1 MVLAYLIIKAWMVL
15 LRWACC
21 WLLML
26 PSIIGVI
33 INLGFTLF
41 WILGMMAYYIA
52 ALVYF
57 FSKDNDCLDN
67 GTLIWVAMLLIVI
80 EAFSMIIIICIL
92 LCVLACMIP
101 AVIQIKKPSPLHHS
115 HIQIFVWCKF
125 IFQPI
130 ISSPNTKLEFDIQK
144 TFRDWTGNTEI
155 YFRNGVI
162 SLFLNRAAVGRKLS
176 VVGFWVID
184 CWAWEEMFW
193 LLEWIWVCRF

>member
-1 MVLAYLIIKAWMVL
+1 MAEGEKGSKVSLGTSHVSFVIADIINIIVIAILYGIGREKTCDDHVKKMVLAYLIIKAWMVL

-26 PSIIGVI
+26 PNIIGVI

-67 GTLIWVAMLLIVI
+67 GTVVWVAMLLIVI
-80 EAFSMIIIICIL
+80 EAFSMIIIMCIL

-101 AVIQIKKPSPLHHS
+101 AVII
-115 HIQIFVWCKF
+115 
-125 IFQPI
+125 
-130 ISSPNTKLEFDIQK
+130 
-144 TFRDWTGNTEI
+144 
-155 YFRNGVI
+155 
-162 SLFLNRAAVGRKLS
+162 AVKSGS
-176 VVGFWVID
+176 
-184 CWAWEEMFW
+184 
-193 LLEWIWVCRF
+193 